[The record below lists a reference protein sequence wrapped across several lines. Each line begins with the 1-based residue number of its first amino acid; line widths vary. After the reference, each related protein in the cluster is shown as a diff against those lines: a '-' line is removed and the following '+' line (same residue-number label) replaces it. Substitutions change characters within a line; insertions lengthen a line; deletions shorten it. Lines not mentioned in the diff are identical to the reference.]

1 MLKKSPNLAH
11 FLWWRVVADEAHEI
25 LTLEEAK
32 QTRKQQKANIAAS
45 LISQQEIRA
54 PTTQSPGLKELS
66 RLKSRYRWYVT
77 GTPFPHAEKSLAAA
91 MKVCLGKTLLFI
103 PMVHSRHFL
112 RVSVVVPRGGGGRT
126 VTHERWFPQTRLL
139 SSYEKPPAHS
149 AILRPHHRHDAASGS
164 ASASNHAHQLLCAQH

>member
-45 LISQQEIRA
+45 LITQQEIRA

-91 MKVCLGKTLLFI
+91 MKVCLGKNYTI
-103 PMVHSRHFL
+103 HTNVA
-112 RVSVVVPRGGGGRT
+112 
-126 VTHERWFPQTRLL
+126 L
-139 SSYEKPPAHS
+139 SSFPACFCFSSSRLRWTNRHS
-149 AILRPHHRHDAASGS
+149 
-164 ASASNHAHQLLCAQH
+164 